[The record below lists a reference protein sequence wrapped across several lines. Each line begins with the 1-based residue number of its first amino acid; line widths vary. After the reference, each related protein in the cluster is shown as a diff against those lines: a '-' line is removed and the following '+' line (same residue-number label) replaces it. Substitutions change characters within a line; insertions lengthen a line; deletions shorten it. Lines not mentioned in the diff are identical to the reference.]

1 MAKDKRNMHYGSLK
15 GMTLKQTGKWFG
27 AKYSTDGSAKNW
39 SNSEGKVSSFNHS
52 TMPPSFTPAYREEAR
67 EWLEANETHHVPDG
81 CVLSNAELMALPL
94 YMRDGTVRVF
104 SHSLDATQMANGLAS
119 RRDVEA
125 LVLHNAIT
133 EGLVAKVPTNSLSMQ
148 KTLVDAITK
157 ELVSGT

>member
-1 MAKDKRNMHYGSLK
+1 MAKDKRNLHYGSLK
-15 GMTLKQTGKWFG
+15 GLTLKQTGKWFG
-27 AKYSTDGSAKNW
+27 ARYGSDGSSKNW
-39 SNSEGKVSSFNHS
+39 SNSAGETSLFNHS
-52 TMPPSFTPAYREEAR
+52 PTTFGSASREEAR
-67 EWLEANETHHVPDG
+67 KWLEANETHTVPDG

-125 LVLHNAIT
+125 LVLHHAIT
-133 EGLVAKVPTNSLSMQ
+133 DGLVVKVPTNSLSMH
-148 KTLVDAITK
+148 KTLVDVITK